1 MEESIRKTGAGITD
15 KLFVKKIELK
25 DVKEMTARCDYI
37 IAHMISDLQYGPPMD
52 VQIQWDEL
60 VELRAFNETEEIHVF
75 VHESDSQGELRAVRI
90 FEEEGGGDYIVR
102 SYRMRN
108 GKILKIKEYLAADE
122 DGQAVVVYTRP
133 FAVTKEAEYGR
144 I

>member
-1 MEESIRKTGAGITD
+1 MERMAEQIKDNLYMEI
-15 KLFVKKIELK
+15 LELQE
-25 DVKEMTARCDYI
+25 VKESAERYDHI
-37 IAHMISDLQYGPPMD
+37 IAHMISDLKYGPAAD

-60 VELRAFNETEEIHVF
+60 VELRAFNETEEMHVF
-75 VHESDSQGELRAVRI
+75 GQESDSSEELRAVRI
-90 FEEEGGGDYIVR
+90 FEEKGGGDYLVR

-108 GKILKIKEYLAADE
+108 GKILKVKEYLAADE

-133 FAVTKEAEYGR
+133 FAVTEEAEYGR